1 MYDANMKWCMLH
13 KIWSMWS
20 ETKLKCRHTQVRIS
34 SHATSATRLT
44 KSLYLSSRLH
54 KETCGFYNWIE
65 SLRMP
70 QMFIWHRFTIFHVIQ
85 FNSGKKTFL
94 RFAHHLRSIQTAV
107 LIVNNDTS
115 IETTSQQS
123 VCSFRKIILFVAQ
136 IVYHICSKTTTTTTT
151 IEYVRCVSQRNTR

>member
-1 MYDANMKWCMLH
+1 
-13 KIWSMWS
+13 MWS
-20 ETKLKCRHTQVRIS
+20 ETKLQRRRTQVRIS
-34 SHATSATRLT
+34 SHATSATHLT

-54 KETCGFYNWIE
+54 KETCGFCNWIE

-70 QMFIWHRFTIFHVIQ
+70 QMFIWHRFTILHVIQ
-85 FNSGKKTFL
+85 FKIKLSYGLSITC
-94 RFAHHLRSIQTAV
+94 ASIQTAV
-107 LIVNNDTS
+107 LIVNNDTF

-136 IVYHICSKTTTTTTT
+136 IVYRICSKTTTT